1 MLVSCRRYGALRR
14 RLCVCF
20 VWWMSAV
27 FVFYGLA
34 VSAHALAG
42 SPHANYALVAAA
54 ELPALLL
61 NTLLLDRVGR
71 RPLLTAALLITA
83 AALIALSALPQGHY
97 TYYTSLLHLM
107 LKTNPL
113 DFDFT
118 MLTSLPCMKNGQQQ
132 YLHLLMPQFLVD
144 CNFK

>member
-1 MLVSCRRYGALRR
+1 MCRYGALRR

-20 VWWMSAV
+20 VWWSSAV

-42 SPHANYALVAAA
+42 SAHANYALVAGA
-54 ELPALLL
+54 ELPALLA

-83 AALIALSALPQGHY
+83 FALIAIPCLPACESHVSSSVSCLPSVNL
-97 TYYTSLLHLM
+97 YYTLL
-107 LKTNPL
+107 
-113 DFDFT
+113 F
-118 MLTSLPCMKNGQQQ
+118 
-132 YLHLLMPQFLVD
+132 
-144 CNFK
+144 